1 MTQEQ
6 YKNFSKRYDKFKK
19 NNLPTP
25 FWDDERI
32 TFEYVFYTNEKEN
45 NLKVNNYLIDALCYI
60 CNTGFYYSF
69 TNKHIVSYV
78 EDGKT
83 LFKSV
88 VGHNH
93 AHSFEEVV
101 RSLYYS
107 PRSFKISKEE
117 EQFYSKQE
125 LDYLNK
131 VQKYL
136 LFIGLD
142 DIETNKV
149 SISRYRNKKYRKY
162 QNAFIYKFS
171 NSLIKEIID
180 GKIDYYISECNCD
193 NYESKDY
200 KPSEY
205 QALIVNEE
213 GDFKLFIE
221 FNKIEVKEFKE
232 IKDKY
237 IDSNYKDDDKVFVR
251 YFKLLERF

>member
-1 MTQEQ
+1 M
-6 YKNFSKRYDKFKK
+6 
-19 NNLPTP
+19 
-25 FWDDERI
+25 
-32 TFEYVFYTNEKEN
+32 
-45 NLKVNNYLIDALCYI
+45 
-60 CNTGFYYSF
+60 
-69 TNKHIVSYV
+69 
-78 EDGKT
+78 
-83 LFKSV
+83 KSIWI
-88 VGHNH
+88 
-93 AHSFEEVV
+93 F
-101 RSLYYS
+101 
-107 PRSFKISKEE
+107 SFKISKEE
-117 EQFYSKQE
+117 EQLYSKQE

-136 LFIGLD
+136 LFLGLD

-149 SISRYRNKKYRKY
+149 PISRYRNKKYRKY
-162 QNAFIYKFS
+162 KNAFIYKFS
-171 NSLIKEIID
+171 NSLINEIID

-237 IDSNYKDDDKVFVR
+237 IDINYKDDDKVFVR